1 MENICISPGMYICT
15 YCGKIP
21 FPLEPHIPRT
31 LTEIH
36 PGVPFTYVISW
47 SCAPESEIHT
57 DIKWSPLELCKPKV
71 IPPVTFS
78 LCLSPSHPLP
88 STPHYLLRYADSSQL
103 VLRKCT
109 FILCFGR
116 PWLFWNRLGCFFL
129 IESTRRV
136 NILGN
141 AVFSVKHVSYHLSSV
156 GWESGGREGNPEL
169 PASGITLASWV
180 EQLVTS
186 FFSLWSLP
194 TMRNI

>member
-21 FPLEPHIPRT
+21 FPLEPHIPST

-36 PGVPFTYVISW
+36 PGVPFTYIISW
-47 SCAPESEIHT
+47 SCAPESGIHT

-71 IPPVTFS
+71 LPPVTFS
-78 LCLSPSHPLP
+78 LCDFLLP
-88 STPHYLLRYADSSQL
+88 ILFHLLL
-103 VLRKCT
+103 IT
-109 FILCFGR
+109 FWG
-116 PWLFWNRLGCFFL
+116 NRLGCFFL

-141 AVFSVKHVSYHLSSV
+141 AVFSVKHVSYHLPSV

-169 PASGITLASWV
+169 LASGITLASWV